1 MITLKKVAVAAK
13 RATIVGAA
21 FIFGSSAYAAGNLNL
36 NVGVTGSVVT
46 SCEADQT
53 DYQVDFGTISG
64 LTVGKANTHF
74 YITCS
79 LGVNYTIKPDT
90 DFVNAGIASTVITPY
105 QDAAYTTP
113 MTTANYLNLTG
124 SGVQQE
130 IPIYFKWSSDHQYN
144 SYGIDRGEGKILQ
157 EAGSITG
164 NAEVFRFTFEY
175 N

>member
-13 RATIVGAA
+13 RATIIGAA
-21 FIFGSSAYAAGNLNL
+21 FIFGSNAYAAGSLNL

-46 SCEADQT
+46 SCEANQT
-53 DYQVDFGTISG
+53 EYDVDFGTISG
-64 LTVGKANTHF
+64 LTVGKANTEF
-74 YITCS
+74 YINCG

-90 DFVNAGIASTVITPY
+90 DFVNGGIPSTVITAY

-113 MTTANYLNLTG
+113 MTTANYLHLTG
-124 SGVQQE
+124 AGVQQE
-130 IPIYFKWSSDHQYN
+130 IPIYFKLSSDHQYN
-144 SYGIDRGEGKILQ
+144 YDGIDRGEGKILQ

-164 NAEVFRFTFEY
+164 NAEVFSFTFEY